1 VSTNLPIKPVNMPP
15 VGAAPTGTQATKLK
29 NTAIEDIT
37 ASGANLYNAAT
48 NKSGTSSSKTYTELN
63 KISARVLLEKTA
75 KDIQYNAK
83 FNDADIEDFLK
94 KFKAE
99 QKRQI
104 EETVKIS
111 GSKVVGDGLSPEAVQ
126 QTVDNTVTKE
136 RPSYFKPELFAS
148 DYIWAKVNFKDE
160 KSLGGKS
167 LTALNNVRSILAG
180 FGPLD
185 FSEVELQT
193 AAKKIA
199 MGEITNDDFRSTIAQ
214 KAMINYPQYAQR
226 LRENPGSTIRDLASP
241 YISLMSKELELD
253 PNAIGLDNV
262 DLDRALR
269 PDGTAGKLPTMSL
282 ADFRIKLRNN
292 PLWENTTAANEQAR
306 SAATSIGRAFG
317 YGV

>member
-1 VSTNLPIKPVNMPP
+1 MPP
-15 VGAAPTGTQATKLK
+15 VGAAPTGTQATKTQ
-29 NTAIEDIT
+29 NVVNSDMTA
-37 ASGANLYNAAT
+37 AGFNPANLPYNSAT

-111 GSKVVGDGLSPEAVQ
+111 GSKIVGDGLSPEAVQ

-226 LRENPGSTIRDLASP
+226 LRENPGSTIRDALSEVFAIAIIHHKVWSLYNCCARVSYLSP
-241 YISLMSKELELD
+241 PVEI
-253 PNAIGLDNV
+253 
-262 DLDRALR
+262 
-269 PDGTAGKLPTMSL
+269 T
-282 ADFRIKLRNN
+282 
-292 PLWENTTAANEQAR
+292 
-306 SAATSIGRAFG
+306 
-317 YGV
+317 